1 VRAAAAQAALQVPG
15 VAGYFT
21 ADGDCS
27 HGGEWFRRFRN
38 SFHVLR
44 SGDVMF
50 AYEPGWVEDFG
61 AGRGISYGSLYN
73 YDCHVPL
80 ILYGPQFRTHTFEG
94 PGLACPSSST
104 GRTLG
109 EALFPLPDERR

>member
-1 VRAAAAQAALQVPG
+1 
-15 VAGYFT
+15 
-21 ADGDCS
+21 
-27 HGGEWFRRFRN
+27 
-38 SFHVLR
+38 
-44 SGDVMF
+44 MF

-94 PGLACPSSST
+94 PVESIDVAPTIARVTGLACPSSST